1 MLSRTLYREFEVLIH
16 LCTAFR
22 DNPAITFLLCDVCR
36 QKTKLQLLSRPL
48 NRTAIRLI
56 DVMPD
61 EFEVAGQIPAPR
73 RAALRAAVLTPS
85 VVPLPQS
92 QPLVHVVYSEVNLL

>member
-61 EFEVAGQIPAPR
+61 EFEYEWPSFCGRMLKIPIAPDTSR
-73 RAALRAAVLTPS
+73 RRHFRMRKRSRPGS
-85 VVPLPQS
+85 WQ
-92 QPLVHVVYSEVNLL
+92 